1 MPIPKVQRNSE
12 HTMCFLAG
20 YLQRKARKLIQDVN
34 EICGR
39 LATKQDGVTNVKTGS
54 SMTV

>member
-34 EICGR
+34 EIC
-39 LATKQDGVTNVKTGS
+39 ATKQDGVTNVKTGS
-54 SMTV
+54 SITV